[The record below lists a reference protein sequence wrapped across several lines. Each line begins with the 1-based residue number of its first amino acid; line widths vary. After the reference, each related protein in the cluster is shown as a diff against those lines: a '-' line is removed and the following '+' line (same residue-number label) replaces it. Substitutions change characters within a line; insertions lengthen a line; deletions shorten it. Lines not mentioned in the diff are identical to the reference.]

1 MAERKHYAA
10 NGRIMANIQQE
21 HAMNASAPKKSRKPV
36 SREAIL
42 RAVATSTAVETGESS
57 KAIEARLRKPNP
69 RLKSL
74 RLG

>member
-1 MAERKHYAA
+1 MKAP
-10 NGRIMANIQQE
+10 
-21 HAMNASAPKKSRKPV
+21 PKKTSRKPV
-36 SREAIL
+36 SREAII

>member
-1 MAERKHYAA
+1 
-10 NGRIMANIQQE
+10 
-21 HAMNASAPKKSRKPV
+21 MNASAPKKSRKPV